1 MLPQG
6 SEVVFFRLIMAHL
19 VADFLL
25 QRECWVRQR
34 FQKKWA
40 SPWLYAHG
48 ATASALAYL
57 LAGYWRVFWLPI
69 GIFVSHV
76 LLDGLKAQQE
86 GGDNNCRAF
95 LLDQTGHLLT
105 ILIFWML
112 LTKVHLA
119 HLWAIIFSLC
129 SSRTFWILALCYFL
143 ALWPAGFWIGK
154 ITHPWRKQIEE
165 SASQGLAKAGLW
177 IGCLERVLILT
188 FVLLNQ
194 FGAIGFLIAAK
205 SIFRF
210 NEISLP
216 ERRKEAEYILIGT
229 MISFAIAIGLGIL
242 ARLSLHY
249 PLLQ

>member
-1 MLPQG
+1 MLQQG
-6 SEVVFFRLIMAHL
+6 SEVLLLRLIMAHL

-40 SPWLYAHG
+40 SLWLYAHG
-48 ATASALAYL
+48 ATAAVLAYL
-57 LAGYWRVFWLPI
+57 LAGYWKAFWLPA
-69 GIFVSHV
+69 GIFISHV
-76 LLDGLKAQQE
+76 LLDGFKAYQGE
-86 GGDNNCRAF
+86 DNCRAF
-95 LLDQTGHLLT
+95 LLDQAGHLLV
-105 ILIFWML
+105 L
-112 LTKVHLA
+112 LLCWAFLA
-119 HLWAIIFSLC
+119 GIRLADLSDFLLSLN
-129 SSRTFWILALCYFL
+129 STRKFWILALSYFFV
-143 ALWPAGFWIGK
+143 LWPAGFWIGN
-154 ITHPWRKQIEE
+154 ITQAWRREFEE
-165 SASQGLAKAGLW
+165 STSQGLARAGLW

-229 MISFAIAIGLGIL
+229 MLSFTIAIGLGIL
-242 ARLSLHY
+242 VRLILHY
-249 PLLQ
+249 PLIQ